1 MPPST
6 PSYMNPE
13 VLSKVGRLGV
23 RARLVVEGFISGMHK
38 SPFHGFSVEFA
49 EHREYVPG
57 DEIRH
62 IDWKVWARADRYYIK
77 QYEEETNMNCHL
89 LLDCSR
95 SMHYGAEGRLGSKF
109 ACGATLAAALA
120 YLLQR
125 QQDAISLTLFDQGIR
140 TVLPPSSHPRHVGQI
155 VHVLE
160 QNEPDHRTDADAV
173 FPLLVKALPR
183 RGLVALISD
192 FFLDPDLLETTLRQ
206 IRHQRHEVVLFHT
219 LDADELTFPFE
230 GNTQFVGLE
239 LAGELMTDPRALRK
253 SYLQAVEA
261 FRHRV
266 RSICANCGCD
276 YLLLNTAEP
285 LAGALSAY
293 LVARQRMARVLK
305 G

>member
-1 MPPST
+1 MARARQ
-6 PSYMNPE
+6 SYRNPD
-13 VLSKVGRLGV
+13 VLARTGRLGV

-38 SPFHGFSVEFA
+38 SPFRGYSVEFA

-95 SMHYGAEGRLGSKF
+95 SMHYGAEGRHGSKYD
-109 ACGATLAAALA
+109 CGATLAVALA

-125 QQDAISLTLFDQGIR
+125 QQDAIGLTLFDRDVR
-140 TVLPPSSHPRHVGQI
+140 TALPPSSHPRHVGQI

-192 FFLDPDLLETTLRQ
+192 FFLDPGVLEKTLRQ

-219 LDADELTFPFE
+219 LDRDELAFPFE

-239 LAGELMTDPRALRK
+239 AAGELMTDPRALRK
-253 SYLQAVEA
+253 SYLEAVEA

-266 RSICANCGCD
+266 RALCADCGCD
-276 YLLLNTAEP
+276 YLLLDTSES

-293 LVARQRMARVLK
+293 LVARQRMIRVLK